1 MELTVLRLKKTDP
14 LDHGSTCAQ
23 ISAKIQTQVSDEQHG
38 RRTSDDLAIDQGRA
52 ISSGIGPKRS
62 SAKRNFLEYPFEG
75 ADAAMSRDHEA
86 ERQWREENK
95 RRRELDEREV
105 DALRTERD
113 FLAGA
118 VEELDSTIRDFF
130 AIVPEQLGTIEAHPA
145 LRVVGTEFP
154 DISTIFEELEAGEL
168 SRASEQLVQRLGDET
183 AALSYLAHLRGLV
196 MSKQEHAA
204 YHSSEINRGIERQ
217 EALQIEVDGRRA
229 TCLRLIDEAQS
240 RNLIIRSLKSTMWKL
255 KEKVSNARHLL

>member
-1 MELTVLRLKKTDP
+1 VLRLKKKDP
-14 LDHGSTCAQ
+14 LDHGSICAQ
-23 ISAKIQTQVSDEQHG
+23 ISAKFQTKVPDEQHG
-38 RRTSDDLAIDQGRA
+38 QRTSDDLAIDQGRA

-62 SAKRNFLEYPFEG
+62 RAKRNFLEYPVEAAG
-75 ADAAMSRDHEA
+75 SDAAVSRDHEA
-86 ERQWREENK
+86 ERQRREENK
-95 RRRELDEREV
+95 RCREQDEREV
-105 DALRTERD
+105 DALRTEHD

-154 DISTIFEELEAGEL
+154 DISTIFEELEASEL

-229 TCLRLIDEAQS
+229 TCLRLIDEPQS

-255 KEKVSNARHLL
+255 KEQVSNARHLL